1 MSVLVYTESD
11 QGKFKKVA
19 LEVASYGKVVADQL
33 GTTVTA
39 ITINADDTS
48 VLGQYGVDKVLKVS
62 NSTLDTFNAK
72 TYADVIRQASEKEA
86 AKVVVVSSSADSKY
100 MAPLLAIGL
109 NAGYAS
115 NVVEAPSST
124 SPFTVKRTA
133 FTNKA
138 FNFTSINTDVKL
150 VGVSKNSFGLVESNG
165 SATNED
171 FSPSILENSIQV
183 DSVDKVTGKV
193 TIADAEIVVSG
204 GRGLKGPENWGMIE
218 ELADVL
224 GAATACSK
232 PVSDLGWR
240 PHSEHVGQ
248 TGKPVASNLYIA
260 IGISGAIQH
269 LAGINASKVK
279 VVINTD
285 AEAPFF
291 KAADYGVV
299 GDAFEVVPKL
309 IEKLKEFKAQ
319 NAERIVIFSTNFF
332 YNLALINLIIL
343 N

>member
-1 MSVLVYTESD
+1 MSVLVYTESE
-11 QGKFKKVA
+11 QGNFKKGA
-19 LEVASYGKVVADQL
+19 FEVASYAKAVANQL

-39 ITINADDTS
+39 VVINANDTAS
-48 VLGQYGVDKVLKVS
+48 LGNYGVDKVLNIS
-62 NSTLDTFNAK
+62 NAQLDNFNANA
-72 TYADVIRQASEKEA
+72 YAAAIKQAAEQESAQVVI
-86 AKVVVVSSSADSKY
+86 VSSSANSKY
-100 MAPLLAIGL
+100 LAPLLAVGL
-109 NAGYAS
+109 NAGYVS

-138 FNFTSINTDVKL
+138 FETTQINTDIKI
-150 VGVSKNSFGLVESNG
+150 VGVSNNAFGLVENTG
-165 SATNED
+165 SASAEA
-171 FSPSILENSIQV
+171 FSPSIPELGVTVE
-183 DSVDKVTGKV
+183 SVDKATDKV

-218 ELADVL
+218 ELAEVL

-285 AEAPFF
+285 PEAPFF

-299 GDAFEVVPKL
+299 GDAFQVVPEL
-309 IEKLKEFKAQ
+309 IEKLKAFKAQ
-319 NAERIVIFSTNFF
+319 Q
-332 YNLALINLIIL
+332 
-343 N
+343 

>member
-1 MSVLVYTESD
+1 MSVLVYTESE

-19 LEVASYGKVVADQL
+19 LEVASYAKAVANQL

-39 ITINADDTS
+39 VTINTS
-48 VLGQYGVDKVLKVS
+48 DASALGNYGVDKVLNVT
-62 NSTLDTFNAK
+62 NTQLNTFNAK
-72 TYADVIRQASEKEA
+72 AYADVVKQAAEKES
-86 AKVVVVSSSADSKY
+86 AKVVIVSSSADSKY
-100 MAPLLAIGL
+100 LAPLLAVGL
-109 NAGYAS
+109 QAGYAT

-138 FNFTSINTDVKL
+138 FNMTTINTDVKI
-150 VGVSKNSFGLVESNG
+150 VAVSNNSFGLVENSG
-165 SATNED
+165 SAAAEEFTPTVSD
-171 FSPSILENSIQV
+171 FTVNVQ
-183 DSVDKVTGKV
+183 SVDKASDKV
-193 TIADAEIVVSG
+193 SIADAEIVVSA
-204 GRGLKGPENWGMIE
+204 GRGLKGPENWGMVE

-285 AEAPFF
+285 PEAPFF

-299 GDAFEVVPKL
+299 GDAFEVVPAL
-309 IEKLKEFKAQ
+309 IEKLKAFKAQ
-319 NAERIVIFSTNFF
+319 Q
-332 YNLALINLIIL
+332 
-343 N
+343 